1 MQIYNP
7 NNQLIID
14 VPVDDSSYRF
24 REIMSDNRLELQF
37 SLSEF
42 ISIVEGSY
50 CDFLTERYWMP
61 RSTEYVQE
69 HSEKYNYTLKMEG
82 SICFLKSTKLKFFDY
97 IIESGLIKPTSPF
110 KLKFAFTATPRM
122 IADLVVANLRLK
134 YPQYPWAVGDCID
147 SDPVVLDYSHHFCF
161 DVLADIANKFNTEY
175 ELDKFTL
182 NIGKVEKMKDS
193 AIDLSYGYDNGIL
206 GGIQRLQYD
215 NTRIINRVYI
225 ECGDRNIDRSTYGND
240 TLLLPK
246 NKRITYEGIEYT
258 TDASGSYVERV
269 TPLAGEED
277 SIDLTKIYPKR
288 IGTVTAVEVV
298 NDALGLYNIIDSNI
312 PAELDY
318 SKQTIAEETM
328 SIIFQTGQVA
338 AKEFDVKYIHSTR
351 KFELVPINDNGLIY
365 PKGNIIPA
373 IGDQYVVFH
382 MRMPDSY
389 ITSAENEALNEAVAY
404 LWKGEQ
410 PQYSYRWSL
419 DKIYAKKSWG
429 AISGYLNIGYF
440 IRFSSPQ
447 FLPEP
452 VNVRIVA
459 VKEPVNDPQS
469 PEITI
474 ANNVT
479 ARAVGSV
486 LNEIPSVEQAVDRKD
501 RDVREY
507 AKRRWKDTQELIDN
521 IMGMTDEF
529 KENLLSALVFEGMVF
544 RAGAASLQFRFLA
557 DDWNTSIEPVLYFDK
572 INKQFQC
579 PASKIIHETIEIDGA
594 KPYWTAPA
602 YISDNLT
609 ELATP
614 YYLYLKCSKELSLV
628 SGRLTG
634 AATYFIST
642 EKIKLEDIDGFYT
655 FWVAFINSENED
667 SDRSFTTMY
676 GLAELLPGQ
685 LTVDTIRSSDGGSYW
700 KALKNQ
706 FKMGDGDNSM
716 DWNVT
721 EANTL
726 SLTNVV
732 IRDALKVAGSALI
745 AGFNFYNDRIES
757 VKTVT
762 FNSVTYPALK
772 IIGNSTEAVIELRS
786 IVEKYTE
793 NQGFTSVMQ
802 TLKFDSN
809 TGEITSITSDND
821 ICSFNSQGLY
831 ANRAGTNAFPASTG
845 VQLKAAVTG
854 SGNGKMDKSAW
865 GNNWGVVGVLG
876 IAENTSS
883 NPAPAYGGWFENLK
897 VNGLVLE
904 TNIISGGDVPV
915 TLTSRQTMTLSF
927 ATSQVIVNLP
937 LKAERGTTLFI
948 KQINSGY
955 LRLYPNT
962 GQVVI
967 DDSSS
972 QSYFDVGEGWMAM
985 CVFAGDIIQGS
996 TSVDAWVV
1004 SKFKF

>member
-37 SLSEF
+37 SLPEF

-50 CDFLTERYWMP
+50 CDFQTERYWMP

-69 HSEKYNYTLKMEG
+69 HTEKYNYTLKMEG
-82 SICFLKSTKLKFFDY
+82 SICFLKSTKIAFFDY
-97 IIESGLIKPTSPF
+97 IIENGKIKPTSPF
-110 KLKFAFTATPRM
+110 KLKFDISATPRM
-122 IADLVVANLRLK
+122 IADLIVASLRFK
-134 YPQYPWAVGDCID
+134 YPQYPWAVGDCIE

-182 NIGKVEKMKDS
+182 NIGKVEKMKES

-225 ECGDRNIDRSTYGND
+225 EGGDRNIDQSTYRND

-246 NKRITYEGIEYT
+246 NKRITYEGIDYT
-258 TDASGSYVERV
+258 SDESGSYVERV
-269 TPLAGEED
+269 IPLAGEDD
-277 SIDLTKIYPKR
+277 SLDVSKIYPKR

-298 NDALGLYNIIDSNI
+298 DDTQGLYNIIDSNI
-312 PAELDY
+312 PADLDY
-318 SKQTIAEETM
+318 SKQIIAGETM
-328 SIIFQTGQVA
+328 TILFQTGQVA
-338 AKEFDVKYIHSTR
+338 AKEFDAKYIHNTR
-351 KFELVPINDNGLIY
+351 KFELKPIEDKGLIY
-365 PKGNIIPA
+365 PQGNIIPA
-373 IGDQYVVFH
+373 VGDKYAVFH

-404 LWKGEQ
+404 LWQGEQ
-410 PQYSYRWSL
+410 PQYSYRWAL
-419 DKIYAKKSWG
+419 DKIHAKKNWG
-429 AISGYLNIGYF
+429 AIRGFLNIGYF

-479 ARAVGSV
+479 ARTVGSV

-557 DDWNTSIEPVLYFDK
+557 DDWNTSIEPALYFDK

-609 ELATP
+609 ELTTP

-706 FKMGDGDNSM
+706 FKLGDGDNSM

-845 VQLKAAVTG
+845 VQLKAAITG

-883 NPAPAYGGWFENLK
+883 NPAPAYGGWFEVLK
-897 VNGLVLE
+897 ANGLCLAVKRIESNTYLAKNDCYVSCYNPSPI
-904 TNIISGGDVPV
+904 TVY
-915 TLTSRQTMTLSF
+915 
-927 ATSQVIVNLP
+927 LP
-937 LKAERGTTLFI
+937 LDPYVG
-948 KQINSGY
+948 QIIY
-955 LRLYPNT
+955 LRQMNPDGFTINGRGINIDTDGNNYPSVSNR
-962 GQVVI
+962 
-967 DDSSS
+967 
-972 QSYFDVGEGWMAM
+972 
-985 CVFAGDIIQGS
+985 AGRGD
-996 TSVDAWVV
+996 TSVLVYDGQLWL
-1004 SKFKF
+1004 FNYMPR